1 MSRDWTPDELDA
13 VSNAMKAAG
22 QLSYAE
28 FCDML
33 DRSVFPRCGP
43 GSGREQDNSDKP
55 SDICKKEK
63 PLPDGV

>member
-28 FCDML
+28 FCEML

-43 GSGREQDNSDKP
+43 ESDREQDNSDKP
-55 SDICKKEK
+55 S
-63 PLPDGV
+63 